1 MDNLIEFLTSSNAI
15 IIYITCFVL
24 CMGVFISYYL
34 KKNSNKRRQKQNT
47 KELENIVA
55 NEKEEKIETVV
66 EQKEE
71 IEPVTITK
79 VVPLENVD
87 IIEELSKDIK
97 EEPQVQ
103 EVKVQEEPTN
113 VETNVTSEAINKEE
127 EKKEEVEELTY
138 APIELDQEQARKEL
152 ERITQELTIKEEQS
166 KKEELVEEK
175 PVEEENIALTN
186 FEKEQEENAII
197 SLDELMAKASDIYE
211 KNEEIQYQDE
221 GNEPISIADLQAKW
235 EEEKKKIAAIE
246 KDVVIEEVAPLTT
259 VADVQKELTKKVEF
273 DEHIAIA
280 PIKEEQPLRVPYKET
295 EQGFKSSPIISPVY
309 GIERKQFEEAEKINP
324 PQINSNELA
333 LENTANYEKFDAEI
347 RKTNEFIAALKELQK
362 KLD

>member
-166 KKEELVEEK
+166 KK
-175 PVEEENIALTN
+175 
-186 FEKEQEENAII
+186 
-197 SLDELMAKASDIYE
+197 
-211 KNEEIQYQDE
+211 KN
-221 GNEPISIADLQAKW
+221 
-235 EEEKKKIAAIE
+235 
-246 KDVVIEEVAPLTT
+246 
-259 VADVQKELTKKVEF
+259 
-273 DEHIAIA
+273 
-280 PIKEEQPLRVPYKET
+280 
-295 EQGFKSSPIISPVY
+295 
-309 GIERKQFEEAEKINP
+309 
-324 PQINSNELA
+324 
-333 LENTANYEKFDAEI
+333 
-347 RKTNEFIAALKELQK
+347 
-362 KLD
+362 

>member
-71 IEPVTITK
+71 VEPVTITK

-103 EVKVQEEPTN
+103 EVKVQEKPTS

-175 PVEEENIALTN
+175 PVEEE
-186 FEKEQEENAII
+186 
-197 SLDELMAKASDIYE
+197 
-211 KNEEIQYQDE
+211 
-221 GNEPISIADLQAKW
+221 
-235 EEEKKKIAAIE
+235 KKKIAAIE

-280 PIKEEQPLRVPYKET
+280 PIKEEQKPLRVPYKET